1 MSLIITGAAGFI
13 GSAFLRVAIQN
24 NKINKYDKIVIVDSL
39 TYAGRKEN
47 FIEFVDNKSV
57 FFEQTDIRNFEE
69 VQNVF
74 KKYNPKAVVHLAAE
88 SHVDNSI
95 TGPRVFI
102 ETNVLG
108 TFNLLESFREVYA
121 QNNDNERSDY
131 RFIHVSTDEVFGEL
145 GSEGKFSE
153 TTAYD
158 PSSPYSASKAGS
170 DHLVRAW
177 ARTYNLPCII
187 TNCSNNYGPR
197 QFPEKLIA
205 LMILN
210 ALAEK
215 PLSVYGK
222 GENIRDWIYVEDHAE
237 GIWLALTK
245 GEIKDSY
252 CFGGNSER
260 KNIDVVLR
268 ICEILDKKVP
278 RKNQK
283 SYQELIT
290 FVEDRKGHDFRYAI
304 DDSHAQNKLGYT
316 RRFKTFEQGLE
327 STINWYLENAQWVH
341 QIRKQNQGDI

>member
-1 MSLIITGAAGFI
+1 MNLLITGAAGFI
-13 GSAFLRVAIQN
+13 GSSFLRIALQHN
-24 NKINKYDKIVIVDSL
+24 LYEKIVIVDSL

-47 FIEFVDNKSV
+47 FLDLVDNKKV
-57 FFEQTDIRNFEE
+57 FFEQVDIRNFSE

-74 KKYNPKAVVHLAAE
+74 NKYQPQSVVHLAAE

-95 TGPRVFI
+95 SGPRIFI
-102 ETNVLG
+102 ETNIMG
-108 TFNLLESFREVYA
+108 TFNLLECSRDIFSKLDADNKKSFK
-121 QNNDNERSDY
+121 
-131 RFIHVSTDEVFGEL
+131 FIHVSTDEVFGEL
-145 GSEGKFSE
+145 GATGKFSE
-153 TTAYD
+153 STAYD

-177 ARTYNLPCII
+177 KKTYALPCII

-197 QFPEKLIA
+197 QFPEKLIP

-215 PLSVYGK
+215 PLPVYGK
-222 GENIRDWIYVEDHAE
+222 GENIRDWIYVDDHAE

-245 GEIKDSY
+245 GQAGETY
-252 CFGGNSER
+252 CLGGNSER
-260 KNIDVVLR
+260 KNIDVVNR
-268 ICEILDKKVP
+268 ICEILDQKKP
-278 RKNQK
+278 RANKK
-283 SYQELIT
+283 SYKELIS

-327 STINWYLENAQWVH
+327 KTIDWYLENSKWVQ
-341 QIRKQNQGDI
+341 QIKGGS